1 MKNSLDYPIGVGD
14 FDDDFKTDRKVLLT
28 ISKKHKS
35 AEKYFIAAEICQNAY
50 SNCNCCPLAAE
61 THCEE
66 LLVRNLLS
74 IIREQDKMI
83 KVLQNGGN
91 IDVHTD

>member
-50 SNCNCCPLAAE
+50 SNCNYCPLAAE
-61 THCEE
+61 TNCEE

-74 IIREQDKMI
+74 IIREQDRMI
-83 KVLQNGGN
+83 KTLQSGGD
-91 IDVHTD
+91 ISVHSD